1 MTIDLKALRETAAR
15 EIRRGASG
23 LCPPQTVIAL
33 LDRLEAAEKDAAR
46 YRWITANY
54 KLWSWQPTRYNADIT
69 SGFAFSDTG
78 YSGYSFED
86 ALTLAMMGEQK

>member
-33 LDRLEAAEKDAAR
+33 LDRLEAAEKDAAQ
-46 YRWITANY
+46 YRWLRDEQIKEGVA
-54 KLWSWQPTRYNADIT
+54 LDIAVCT
-69 SGFAFSDTG
+69 YGDEWG
-78 YSGYSFED
+78 KRID
-86 ALTLAMMGEQK
+86 AARGEQK

>member
-1 MTIDLKALRETAAR
+1 MNAIELAEPAV
-15 EIRRGASG
+15 ESQ
-23 LCPPQTVIAL
+23 QTGKEYV
-33 LDRLEAAEKDAAR
+33 DRLESAEKDAAR
-46 YRWITANY
+46 YRWMTANY

-69 SGFAFSDTG
+69 SGFAFNGTG